1 MRMWRKGLSLLCGLT
16 ALTVAGNWLFF
27 AVDQEASQ
35 VIWDYVADPAVLV
48 LLTLTV
54 LVNLRD
60 SLQARNKPGTQLTQL
75 PRDVITALEA
85 MVGFRYL
92 LQYVAKMAAD
102 LEPVDG
108 LWEYLDSIVVIIL
121 VAEAI
126 ALWRSARQEP
136 RRETG

>member
-16 ALTVAGNWLFF
+16 ALLVAGNWLFF
-27 AVDQEASQ
+27 AVNQEASQ

-48 LLTLTV
+48 LLGLTV
-54 LVNLRD
+54 LVNVRD
-60 SLQARNKPGTQLTQL
+60 SLQVRNNAGTHLTQL
-75 PRDVITALEA
+75 PRDIITALEA

-92 LQYVAKMAAD
+92 LQYVDKMAAS

-108 LWEYLDSIVVIIL
+108 LWAYLDSIVVVVL

-126 ALWRSARQEP
+126 ALWRSANR
-136 RRETG
+136 TD